1 MSDLIDQL
9 AANRSDL
16 ARTIAEAHFDRHPE
30 LRERYGA
37 AGLAHC
43 TADAAYHLQYLEQA
57 LRVRNDDLFADYA
70 RWAKIMLESR
80 HIPAA
85 DLASNL
91 ATVADVAGEKV
102 PALAAS
108 VRQTIDAGLRA
119 LEAVPDT
126 PDAGQPHA
134 ELADAY
140 LRAVLAG
147 DRKVASRLVADAI
160 SGGVSLHDIY
170 LHVFQSAQHEIGRL
184 WQRNEIGVADEH
196 LATAITQMVM
206 SQLYPMLFAGP
217 RRQRTFVSA
226 CVGGELHEIGA
237 RMVADFF
244 EMEGWKTYYL
254 GANTPIS
261 GIVKMICERK
271 ADIAGISVTISF
283 NLDAARQVIHAI
295 RGEMGCRD
303 TKVIVGGYPF
313 AVAPDLWKTIGAD
326 GYAANASE
334 AIVLAEKLLGDQA

>member
-1 MSDLIDQL
+1 MSDLIDVL
-9 AANRSDL
+9 AAKRSDL
-16 ARTIAEAHFDRHPE
+16 ARAIAEAHFDRHPE

-70 RWAKIMLESR
+70 RWSKIMLEAR
-80 HIPAA
+80 RIPAA

-91 ATVADVAGEKV
+91 ATVADVVSDNV

-108 VRQTIDAGLRA
+108 VRQTIESGLRA
-119 LEAVPDT
+119 LETAAGAD
-126 PDAGQPHA
+126 DADQPHG
-134 ELADAY
+134 ELAEAY

-147 DRKVASRLVADAI
+147 DRKVASRLVTDAI
-160 SGGVSLHDIY
+160 AGGVSLHDIY

-196 LATAITQMVM
+196 LATAITQMIM
-206 SQLYPMLFAGP
+206 SQLYPMLFSGP

-244 EMEGWKTYYL
+244 EMDGWKTYYL
-254 GANTPIS
+254 GANTPLS

-283 NLDAARQVIHAI
+283 NLDAAKQVIRAI
-295 RGEMGCRD
+295 REETGCRD

-313 AVAPDLWKTIGAD
+313 AVAPELWKTIGAD
-326 GYAANASE
+326 GYATNAAE
-334 AIVLAEKLLGDQA
+334 AILLAERLIGERA

>member
-1 MSDLIDQL
+1 MNDWIDVL

-16 ARTIAEAHFDRHPE
+16 ARTIAETHFDRHPE

-91 ATVADVAGEKV
+91 ATVADVAGEKF

-119 LEAVPDT
+119 LETAAGA

-134 ELADAY
+134 ELAEAY
-140 LRAVLAG
+140 
-147 DRKVASRLVADAI
+147 
-160 SGGVSLHDIY
+160 
-170 LHVFQSAQHEIGRL
+170 
-184 WQRNEIGVADEH
+184 
-196 LATAITQMVM
+196 
-206 SQLYPMLFAGP
+206 
-217 RRQRTFVSA
+217 
-226 CVGGELHEIGA
+226 
-237 RMVADFF
+237 
-244 EMEGWKTYYL
+244 
-254 GANTPIS
+254 
-261 GIVKMICERK
+261 
-271 ADIAGISVTISF
+271 
-283 NLDAARQVIHAI
+283 
-295 RGEMGCRD
+295 
-303 TKVIVGGYPF
+303 
-313 AVAPDLWKTIGAD
+313 
-326 GYAANASE
+326 
-334 AIVLAEKLLGDQA
+334 